1 MLYGWMKSL
10 IIYLILSG
18 LVMNLAPGK
27 NYKRYINFFTGLI
40 VIIILAEP
48 LAYIFHLS
56 SGDLSGFAQSIG
68 DYMEQN
74 NTVREHDTIYDYY
87 EMSLG
92 ESMCHELR
100 KKGYPAESAEIVMDG
115 ERRVLRCTIILESGA
130 GAFDSAVQSDE
141 TISGMKNYISDV
153 YNVER
158 DSIYIVRR

>member
-18 LVMNLAPGK
+18 LVMNLSPGN

-48 LAYIFHLS
+48 LSYIFHLS
-56 SGDLSGFAQSIG
+56 SGDLSGFAQSIEG
-68 DYMEQN
+68 YMEQN

-92 ESMCHELR
+92 EAMCREL
-100 KKGYPAESAEIVMDG
+100 KKRGYPADKVELVMD
-115 ERRVLRCTIILESGA
+115 EEKRILRCTIILSGEA
-130 GAFDSAVQSDE
+130 SASVLQSDE
-141 TISGMKNYISDV
+141 TASEMKNCISDV

>member
-56 SGDLSGFAQSIG
+56 SGDLSNFAEHIG
-68 DYMEQN
+68 GYMEQN
-74 NTVREHDTIYDYY
+74 NTVVEHDTIYDYY
-87 EMSLG
+87 EMGLG
-92 ESMCHELR
+92 ESICHELR
-100 KKGYPAESAEIVMDG
+100 GKGYPVERAELVMD
-115 ERRVLRCTIILESGA
+115 EEKRILRCTIILSVQPDA
-130 GAFDSAVQSDE
+130 LDSASQSGIWASE
-141 TISGMKNYISDV
+141 MKNYISDV
-153 YNVER
+153 YNVET